1 MYYLT
6 SGTSGES
13 LFPLQ
18 DEYTR
23 MLRRTMMRYL
33 NLSTVLVFRTVSP
46 KVLARF
52 PTYESLVE
60 AGLMLPGED
69 QKLANVDAL

>member
-1 MYYLT
+1 
-6 SGTSGES
+6 
-13 LFPLQ
+13 
-18 DEYTR
+18 
-23 MLRRTMMRYL
+23 MRYL
-33 NLSTVLVFRTVSP
+33 NLSTVLVFRTVSQ

-69 QKLANVDAL
+69 LRLAKVDYL

>member
-1 MYYLT
+1 
-6 SGTSGES
+6 
-13 LFPLQ
+13 
-18 DEYTR
+18 
-23 MLRRTMMRYL
+23 MMRYL